1 MAVKVIIKPGG
12 IALISLGVLALSAQ
26 AVLQSRSRSNTAA
39 AASGASVAA
48 ASGASVAAPKSTSS
62 ASTLTED
69 LFWSSSTTTGETA
82 LVVEQDASVPSG
94 SGRVAHLKIAA
105 AHGESWDLQAG
116 VGIPTAQ
123 KVGDKQTLRFWAKT
137 DGSESRLTVAIEFNT
152 EPFEKFVTEDISLT
166 SEWKEYTVP
175 VTFTKAVPFGK
186 GNITFQAGKATA
198 DVLISGVRFN

>member
-39 AASGASVAA
+39 ASVPAA
-48 ASGASVAAPKSTSS
+48 APQSLAAS
-62 ASTLTED
+62 STLAED
-69 LFWSSSTTTGETA
+69 LFWSSSTTKGETA

-94 SGRVAHLKIAA
+94 SGRVAHLKVTD

-116 VGIPTAQ
+116 VAIPTAQ

-175 VTFTKAVPFGK
+175 VTFTKAVPLGK

>member
-12 IALISLGVLALSAQ
+12 IALLSLGVLALSAQ

-39 AASGASVAA
+39 AASGAV
-48 ASGASVAAPKSTSS
+48 VAAPKGAALSP
-62 ASTLTED
+62 TLAED
-69 LFWSSSTTTGETA
+69 QFWSSSSKQGEVP

-94 SGRVAHLKIAA
+94 SGRVAHLKITA
-105 AHGESWDLQAG
+105 AHAESWDLQTG

-123 KVGDKQTLRFWAKT
+123 KVGDKKTLHFWGKT
-137 DGSESRLTVAIEFNT
+137 SGSESRLTVAIEFNT
-152 EPFEKFVTEDISLT
+152 EPFEKFVSEDINLT

-175 VTFTKAVPFGK
+175 VTFTKEVLLGK

-198 DVLISGVRFN
+198 DVYLSGVRFD